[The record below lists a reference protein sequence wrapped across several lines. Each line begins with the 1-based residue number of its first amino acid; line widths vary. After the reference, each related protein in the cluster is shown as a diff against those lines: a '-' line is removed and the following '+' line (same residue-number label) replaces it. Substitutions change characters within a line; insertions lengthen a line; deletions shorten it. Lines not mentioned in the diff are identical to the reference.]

1 MPSQYDQHK
10 TLGSRPFCSLTPLLN
25 PLILLVTIGLLG
37 LLLSYPSSALAHP
50 LDEFYQV
57 TYITV
62 APQRV
67 TLKIE
72 LYPGVLV
79 APQLL
84 TLIDA
89 DQDDDISAVEAQ
101 AYVEQFVQ
109 DLTFEIDGRA
119 TPLRA
124 TKLDFPPVLAIRAGQ
139 AVIRFDLYVDFPAGL
154 EGNHRLFYQNNHQPE
169 TGTYVVNAI
178 AESPERVQIATQDRD
193 VLQTSI
199 QLDYTVS
206 PNGSGDEEAAETQ
219 IEIELPSGISAGQEQ
234 LNRYLYEP
242 ELSPFFLMVAL
253 GLSVVLGGLHALTPG
268 HGKTL
273 VAAYLIGS
281 RGTVGHAVAL
291 GGIVTF
297 THTASVIVIGLLALL
312 ASQFIVPNVLAPT
325 LEILSGLLVVYL
337 GVRLLWTRW
346 RGVSR
351 QTDDHHSHH
360 HGEHDHHH
368 HHHDL
373 PEQVKMS
380 DLLTL
385 GISGG
390 LVPCPEALGIML
402 IAIGLNRISFGLGL
416 VVAFSFGLAAI
427 LIIIGVLLVRSKS
440 LLDGVGR
447 YGEHWQTVLPLVSA
461 IIVTLLGLGIV
472 AKGLLPYFL

>member
-1 MPSQYDQHK
+1 
-10 TLGSRPFCSLTPLLN
+10 
-25 PLILLVTIGLLG
+25 
-37 LLLSYPSSALAHP
+37 LAHP

-89 DQDDDISAVEAQ
+89 DQDDDISAAEAQ

-124 TKLDFPPVLAIRAGQ
+124 TTLDFPPVLAIRAGQ
-139 AVIRFDLYVDFPAGL
+139 AVIRFDLYADFSAAL
-154 EGNHRLFYQNNHQPE
+154 AGNHRLFYQNNHQPE

-178 AESPERVQIATQDRD
+178 AESPERVQITAQDRD
-193 VLQTSI
+193 MLQTSI

-206 PNGSGDEEAAETQ
+206 PNGPDDEEAVETP
-219 IEIELPSGISAGQEQ
+219 IEVELPSGISAGQEQ

-346 RGVSR
+346 GAHS
-351 QTDDHHSHH
+351 QTDDYHSHH
-360 HGEHDHHH
+360 HSEHDHHHH